1 MKYYVYILYS
11 KSRDRY
17 YTGYSSDPEER
28 VVEHN
33 LGATVSTRTGRPWIL
48 VYTEE
53 FDNKSTAIKR
63 ETTIK
68 SMKSRKYLEDLINSK
83 STG

>member
-1 MKYYVYILYS
+1 MMYYVYILYS
-11 KSRDRY
+11 QSRDRY

-28 VVEHN
+28 VIEHN
-33 LGATVSTRTGRPWIL
+33 LGATMSTRTGRPWKL

-53 FDNKSTAIKR
+53 FDNKSTATKREAAIKR
-63 ETTIK
+63 
-68 SMKSRKYLEDLINSK
+68 MKSRKYLEDLINSK